1 MELYIDDDLN
11 DPNAIINENLYEQ
24 FKTLQ
29 KELYSIPIY
38 IKRITI
44 DIFYIYCTIKPELIS
59 DSPIKINENVE
70 FLIIIGK
77 YFPFVPPKVLC
88 LTNFSFP
95 NLNDGRDLLE
105 DIMKFPWSNQF
116 KLQFIITLIPK
127 FIVEFLTK
135 IKTGIYHVWGKF
147 YLDEIYDYDILKNLQ
162 NKFFE
167 NAEEIIILNNKKI
180 YEENRL
186 ILISDEYFLM
196 FQDMGIFNIGSFKL
210 IFVANI
216 KSLSNIYQNSTTNTI
231 DLKFWV
237 KKDKFCSIKLKTKL
251 GGKILNIL
259 TENLKNNKIE
269 YKMTNKSLGKKTGKI
284 PNIEINMV
292 EEEINKLEIKNSNF
306 ENSSPQNIKFLLNL
320 YEKAVDYYS
329 ALNNEKYFD
338 YMVKIQ
344 KIMGNEKISK
354 MLNEFENKL
363 NEENNKKIKE
373 NKQKE
378 NNNNENK
385 NKVNENIENNNLEK
399 KNSKEN
405 DFEKKNSSD
414 SDTMKISISN
424 TEEEKNFMNQID
436 ELNDILEK
444 AKTEEDVI
452 SEKKEENQ
460 NEKIKEEEKKE
471 DNNNINENNNNINE
485 NNNNNN
491 ENNNN
496 ITENNNNIN
505 KNNNNINENEIKK
518 EDDNKI
524 DNNNNNI
531 NETNKK
537 EKEEEEKNLSTNITK
552 ETIKISVDKNELNL
566 NLDDD
571 EDDD

>member
-29 KELYSIPIY
+29 KELYSIPIL
-38 IKRITI
+38 IKRITL

-59 DSPIKINENVE
+59 DSPIKINENVD
-70 FLIIIGK
+70 FLIMIGK

-95 NLNDGRDLLE
+95 NLNDGRDLLD

-116 KLQFIITLIPK
+116 KLQFIVTLIPK

-135 IKTGIYHVWGKF
+135 IKSGIYHVWGKF

-210 IFVANI
+210 IFLANI

-269 YKMTNKSLGKKTGKI
+269 YKMTNKTLGKKIGKI

-292 EEEINKLEIKNSNF
+292 EEEINKLEIKNINF
-306 ENSSPQNIKFLLNL
+306 ENSSPQTIKFLLNL

-354 MLNEFENKL
+354 MLNEFENKI

-378 NNNNENK
+378 NKNNENN

-460 NEKIKEEEKKE
+460 NEKIKEDEKKE
-471 DNNNINENNNNINE
+471 DNNNNINENNNNINE
-485 NNNNNN
+485 NNNI
-491 ENNNN
+491 N
-496 ITENNNNIN
+496 IKSEQ
-505 KNNNNINENEIKK
+505 INENEIKK
-518 EDDNKI
+518 EDYNKI

>member
-1 MELYIDDDLN
+1 MELYIDDDINDLN
-11 DPNAIINENLYEQ
+11 AVINEDLYEQ

-59 DSPIKINENVE
+59 DSLIKINDNVE

-77 YFPFVPPKVLC
+77 HFPFVPPKVLC
-88 LTNFSFP
+88 LTNFSSP
-95 NLNDGRDLLE
+95 NLNDGRDLLD

-127 FIVEFLTK
+127 FIVEFLNQ
-135 IKTGIYHVWGKF
+135 IQNGIYHIWGKF
-147 YLDEIYDYDILKNLQ
+147 YLDEIYDYDVLKNCK

-167 NAEEIIILNNKKI
+167 NAEEIILLNNKKI

-216 KSLSNIYQNSTTNTI
+216 KSLSNIYQNSTTDSI

-251 GGKILNIL
+251 GESILKIL
-259 TENLKNNKIE
+259 TENLKNNKIK
-269 YKMTNKSLGKKTGKI
+269 YKMTNKSLGKKIGKI

-292 EEEINKLEIKNSNF
+292 EEEINKMEIKNINL

-320 YEKAVDYYS
+320 YEKAVQYYS

-354 MLNEFENKL
+354 TLNEFEDKI
-363 NEENNKKIKE
+363 NEEIIKKNAENNKKE
-373 NKQKE
+373 NF
-378 NNNNENK
+378 NNNNAN
-385 NKVNENIENNNLEK
+385 NENNKINENVENNNLKK
-399 KNSKEN
+399 KNSNEN

-444 AKTEEDVI
+444 AKTEEEI
-452 SEKKEENQ
+452 TPGKTEEKKEEKQKEN
-460 NEKIKEEEKKE
+460 KIKEEEKKE
-471 DNNNINENNNNINE
+471 DNNNKNEI
-485 NNNNNN
+485 NNNN
-491 ENNNN
+491 EH
-496 ITENNNNIN
+496 
-505 KNNNNINENEIKK
+505 INENEIKK
-518 EDDNKI
+518 EENN
-524 DNNNNNI
+524 NNNNNI
-531 NETNKK
+531 NNNTNVTEKK
-537 EKEEEEKNLSTNITK
+537 EKEEEKNLSTNNTK
-552 ETIKISVDKNELNL
+552 ETIKISVDKKELNL

>member
-29 KELYSIPIY
+29 KELYSIPIL
-38 IKRITI
+38 IKRITL

-59 DSPIKINENVE
+59 DSPIKINENVD
-70 FLIIIGK
+70 FLIMIGK

-251 GGKILNIL
+251 GENILKIL
-259 TENLKNNKIE
+259 TENLKNNKIK
-269 YKMTNKSLGKKTGKI
+269 YKMTNKSLGKKIGKI

-292 EEEINKLEIKNSNF
+292 EEEINKMEIKNINL

-320 YEKAVDYYS
+320 YEKAVQYYS

-354 MLNEFENKL
+354 TLNEFEDKI
-363 NEENNKKIKE
+363 NEEIIKKNAENNKKE
-373 NKQKE
+373 NFK
-378 NNNNENK
+378 NNNEI
-385 NKVNENIENNNLEK
+385 NENNKKNENVENNNLKK
-399 KNSKEN
+399 KNSNEN

-444 AKTEEDVI
+444 AKTEEEVTPGKTE
-452 SEKKEENQ
+452 EKKEEKQKEN
-460 NEKIKEEEKKE
+460 KIKEEEKKE
-471 DNNNINENNNNINE
+471 DNNNKNEI
-485 NNNNNN
+485 NNNN
-491 ENNNN
+491 EH
-496 ITENNNNIN
+496 
-505 KNNNNINENEIKK
+505 INENEIKK
-518 EDDNKI
+518 EE
-524 DNNNNNI
+524 NNNI
-531 NETNKK
+531 NNNINNNANVTEKK
-537 EKEEEEKNLSTNITK
+537 EKEEEKNLSTNNTK
-552 ETIKISVDKNELNL
+552 ETIKISVDKKELNL

>member
-1 MELYIDDDLN
+1 MELYIDDEIN

-29 KELYSIPIY
+29 KELYSIPIL

-59 DSPIKINENVE
+59 DSPIKINENVD
-70 FLIIIGK
+70 FLIMIGK

-95 NLNDGRDLLE
+95 NLNDGRDLLD

-116 KLQFIITLIPK
+116 KLQFIVTLIPK

-135 IKTGIYHVWGKF
+135 IKSGIYHVWGKF

-210 IFVANI
+210 IFLANI

-251 GGKILNIL
+251 GEKILKIL

-269 YKMTNKSLGKKTGKI
+269 YKMTNKTLGKKIGKI

-292 EEEINKLEIKNSNF
+292 EEEINKLEIKNINF
-306 ENSSPQNIKFLLNL
+306 ENSSPQTIKFLLNL

-354 MLNEFENKL
+354 MLNEFENKI

-378 NNNNENK
+378 NKNNENN

-460 NEKIKEEEKKE
+460 NEKIKEEDKKE
-471 DNNNINENNNNINE
+471 DNNNNINENNNNINE
-485 NNNNNN
+485 NNNI
-491 ENNNN
+491 N
-496 ITENNNNIN
+496 IKSEQ
-505 KNNNNINENEIKK
+505 INENEIKK
-518 EDDNKI
+518 EDNNKI
-524 DNNNNNI
+524 DNNNI

>member
-1 MELYIDDDLN
+1 MELYIDDEIN

-29 KELYSIPIY
+29 KELYSIPIL
-38 IKRITI
+38 IKRITL

-59 DSPIKINENVE
+59 DSPIKINENVD
-70 FLIIIGK
+70 FLIMIGK

-95 NLNDGRDLLE
+95 NLNDGRDLLD

-116 KLQFIITLIPK
+116 KLQFIVTLIPK

-135 IKTGIYHVWGKF
+135 IKSGIYHVWGKF

-210 IFVANI
+210 IFLANI

-269 YKMTNKSLGKKTGKI
+269 YKMTNKTLGKKIGKI

-292 EEEINKLEIKNSNF
+292 EEEINKLEIKNINF
-306 ENSSPQNIKFLLNL
+306 ENSSPQTIKFLLNL

-354 MLNEFENKL
+354 MLNEFENKI

-378 NNNNENK
+378 NKNNENN

-399 KNSKEN
+399 KNSKES

-460 NEKIKEEEKKE
+460 NEKIKEDEKKE
-471 DNNNINENNNNINE
+471 DNNNNINENNNNINE
-485 NNNNNN
+485 D
-491 ENNNN
+491 NNN
-496 ITENNNNIN
+496 IKSEQ
-505 KNNNNINENEIKK
+505 INENEIKK
-518 EDDNKI
+518 EDNNKI
-524 DNNNNNI
+524 DNNNI
-531 NETNKK
+531 IETNKK

>member
-1 MELYIDDDLN
+1 MELYIDDEIN

-29 KELYSIPIY
+29 KELYSIPIL
-38 IKRITI
+38 IKRITL

-59 DSPIKINENVE
+59 DSPIKINENVD
-70 FLIIIGK
+70 FLVMIGK

-95 NLNDGRDLLE
+95 NLNDGRDLLD

-116 KLQFIITLIPK
+116 KLQFIVTLIPK

-135 IKTGIYHVWGKF
+135 IKSGIYHVWGKF

-210 IFVANI
+210 IFLANI

-292 EEEINKLEIKNSNF
+292 EEEINKLEIKNINF
-306 ENSSPQNIKFLLNL
+306 ENSSPQTIKFLLNL

-378 NNNNENK
+378 NKNNENN

-399 KNSKEN
+399 KNSKES

-444 AKTEEDVI
+444 AKTEEEVTPGKTE
-452 SEKKEENQ
+452 EKKEEKQKEN
-460 NEKIKEEEKKE
+460 KIKEEEKKE
-471 DNNNINENNNNINE
+471 D
-485 NNNNNN
+485 
-491 ENNNN
+491 
-496 ITENNNNIN
+496 
-505 KNNNNINENEIKK
+505 
-518 EDDNKI
+518 
-524 DNNNNNI
+524 NNNI

>member
-29 KELYSIPIY
+29 KELYSIPIL
-38 IKRITI
+38 IKRITL

-59 DSPIKINENVE
+59 DSPIKINENVD
-70 FLIIIGK
+70 FLIMIGK

-95 NLNDGRDLLE
+95 NLNDGRDLLD

-116 KLQFIITLIPK
+116 KLQFIVTLIPK

-135 IKTGIYHVWGKF
+135 IKSGIYHVWGKF

-210 IFVANI
+210 IFLANI

-269 YKMTNKSLGKKTGKI
+269 YKMTNKTLGKKIGKI

-292 EEEINKLEIKNSNF
+292 EEEINKLEIKNINF
-306 ENSSPQNIKFLLNL
+306 ENSSPQTIKFLLNL

-354 MLNEFENKL
+354 MLNEFENKI

-378 NNNNENK
+378 NNNNENN

-460 NEKIKEEEKKE
+460 NEKIKEDEKKE
-471 DNNNINENNNNINE
+471 DNNNNINENNNNINE
-485 NNNNNN
+485 NNNI
-491 ENNNN
+491 N
-496 ITENNNNIN
+496 IKSEQ
-505 KNNNNINENEIKK
+505 INENEIKK
-518 EDDNKI
+518 EDYNKI